1 MVAKQEEN
9 RQEVVTQQTAA
20 PTQTAKKTEI
30 IRYDTDFSKGIFGST
45 DNFMM
50 ATQMAKAFAESTI
63 VPKEYQ
69 GNFANGLVAIEMAIR
84 MQTSPLMV
92 MQGLDVIQG
101 RPAWRA
107 QFLIGM
113 VNSSGR
119 YDMELQFDESKD
131 KNGKPFGCTCW
142 TKKNGRVV
150 TGPEVTMEM
159 ANAEGWTT
167 KNGSKWKT
175 MPQIMLRYRA
185 ASFFVSMNC
194 PELKFGLYTKE
205 EIIDI
210 GQDENYV
217 SMEDMAQQVQREI
230 EENSNAEEFPV
241 PPRPEQQRSIEQNE
255 PPKTMADVAAG
266 QKQKTPVAAG
276 QNPDWA

>member
-1 MVAKQEEN
+1 MAVKEKNAEVTTTKEN
-9 RQEVVTQQTAA
+9 VSVPAA
-20 PTQTAKKTEI
+20 ESNKEI
-30 IRYDTDFSKGIFGST
+30 IRYNTDFSKGIFGSS

-50 ATQMAKAFAESTI
+50 ATQMAKAFSQSTI

-69 GNFANGLVAIEMAIR
+69 GNFANGLVAIEMAVR

-113 VNSSGR
+113 VNSSGK
-119 YDMELQFDESKD
+119 YDIELQFEETQDKD
-131 KNGKPFGCTCW
+131 GKPFGCTCW
-142 TKKNGRVV
+142 TEKDGRKIV
-150 TGPEVTMEM
+150 GPEVTMDM
-159 ANAEGWTT
+159 AQAEGWTT

-194 PELKFGLYTKE
+194 PELKFGLYTRE
-205 EIIDI
+205 EVVEMSPDD
-210 GQDENYV
+210 GYV
-217 SMEDMAQQVQREI
+217 TMEDMAAQVQEEI
-230 EENSNAEEFPV
+230 EHNANAREFPV
-241 PPRPEQQRSIEQNE
+241 EEQSAIEQKE
-255 PPKTMADVAAG
+255 PSKDMTDSAEKEQVDTSWME
-266 QKQKTPVAAG
+266 
-276 QNPDWA
+276 

>member
-1 MVAKQEEN
+1 MAEVAVKQSS
-9 RQEVVTQQTAA
+9 QEIV
-20 PTQTAKKTEI
+20 K
-30 IRYDTDFSKGIFGST
+30 YNTDFSKGIFGSS

-50 ATQMAKAFAESTI
+50 ATQMAKAFAQSTI
-63 VPKEYQ
+63 VPREYQ
-69 GNFANGLVAIEMAIR
+69 GNFANGLVAIEMAVR

-113 VNSSGR
+113 VNASGR
-119 YDMELQFDESKD
+119 YDMELQFDEIKD
-131 KNGKPFGCTCW
+131 SDGKPYGCTCW
-142 TKKNGRVV
+142 TEKDRRKIV
-150 TGPEVTMEM
+150 GPEVTMDM
-159 ANAEGWTT
+159 AQAEGWTT

-205 EIIDI
+205 EVMEMDPESSYVTM
-210 GQDENYV
+210 EN
-217 SMEDMAQQVQREI
+217 MAAQVQ
-230 EENSNAEEFPV
+230 
-241 PPRPEQQRSIEQNE
+241 QQIEQNANSE
-255 PPKTMADVAAG
+255 DFEEAPDPNDGPAVECENKKATMEETV
-266 QKQKTPVAAG
+266 QTEEEQPSWM
-276 QNPDWA
+276 Q

>member
-1 MVAKQEEN
+1 MAGKQTDNKQEITMAPEQQAAQEN
-9 RQEVVTQQTAA
+9 KEVV
-20 PTQTAKKTEI
+20 
-30 IRYDTDFSKGIFGST
+30 RYNTDFSKGIFGSS
-45 DNFMM
+45 DNFVM
-50 ATQMAKAFAESTI
+50 ATQMAKAFSQSTI

-69 GNFANGLVAIEMAIR
+69 GNFANGLVAIEMAVR

-113 VNSSGR
+113 VNSSGK
-119 YDMELQFDESKD
+119 YDMELQFDETKD
-131 KNGKPFGCTCW
+131 KSGKPFGCTCW
-142 TKKNGRVV
+142 TEKNGRRIV
-150 TGPEVTMEM
+150 GPEVTMEM

-205 EIIDI
+205 EVIEMGPEED
-210 GQDENYV
+210 YV
-217 SMEDMAQQVQREI
+217 TMEGMAQQVQREI
-230 EENSNAEEFPV
+230 EQNANAQEFPV
-241 PPRPEQQRSIEQNE
+241 EPEQPQAAIEQKE
-255 PPKTMADVAAG
+255 PPKTMADVTAG
-266 QKQKTPVAAG
+266 QKQKEPALAVDKSWMEG
-276 QNPDWA
+276 